1 MAVPQTQKEEND
13 TLIQSRSDI
22 ITQETRNEME
32 LRKLEL
38 QLNDS
43 SSDEYSE
50 DKEKDG
56 SKEGQNKQDDCP
68 SIVQEA
74 VQLDVIKS

>member
-1 MAVPQTQKEEND
+1 
-13 TLIQSRSDI
+13 
-22 ITQETRNEME
+22 ME

-68 SIVQEA
+68 SIV
-74 VQLDVIKS
+74 